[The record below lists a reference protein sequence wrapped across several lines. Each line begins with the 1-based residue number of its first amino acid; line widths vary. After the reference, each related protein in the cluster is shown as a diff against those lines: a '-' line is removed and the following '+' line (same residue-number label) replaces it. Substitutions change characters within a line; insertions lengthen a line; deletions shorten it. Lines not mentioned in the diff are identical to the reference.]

1 MTGFSPRSILSMGAL
16 FVLSF
21 SARAQTTPAPATPAQ
36 TTPALATPAPA
47 ATVTP
52 AATSAPV
59 SAAPAKEVMLTPLLV
74 PGSYAEYL
82 TKRYAND
89 REGRAVIH
97 MFAKHHTGGFI
108 WLGAGAAF
116 LTLFA
121 TQAGTHTSSSGGTY
135 TLTVS
140 PLGYV
145 IFVGLPVVLAINKL
159 SRFGNQAMYQA
170 FLDYDKTGTFPGY
183 VATRVRGGDYQ

>member
-1 MTGFSPRSILSMGAL
+1 MTGFYPRTILPMAAL

-21 SARAQTTPAPATPAQ
+21 TARAQTAPVPAASPAPTAPA
-36 TTPALATPAPA
+36 APA
-47 ATVTP
+47 AT
-52 AATSAPV
+52 ATTVAT
-59 SAAPAKEVMLTPLLV
+59 AAPTKEALLTPQLV
-74 PGSYAEYL
+74 PGSYQEYL
-82 TKRYAND
+82 AKRYAND

-108 WLGAGAAF
+108 WLGAGAGF

-121 TQAGTHTSSSGGTY
+121 SQAGTHDTGSGGTY
-135 TLTVS
+135 TVTVS

-145 IFVGLPVVLAINKL
+145 IFVGLPAVLGISKL
-159 SRFGNQAMYQA
+159 SRFGNQALYTA

-183 VATRVRGGDYQ
+183 VASRLRNGDYQ

>member
-1 MTGFSPRSILSMGAL
+1 MTGFYPRTILPMAAL
-16 FVLSF
+16 LVLSF
-21 SARAQTTPAPATPAQ
+21 TARAQTTPPPVSS
-36 TTPALATPAPA
+36 PAPA
-47 ATVTP
+47 ATAAP
-52 AATSAPV
+52 AATTTA
-59 SAAPAKEVMLTPLLV
+59 SAAPTKEMLLTPQLV
-74 PGSYAEYL
+74 PGSYQEYL

-97 MFAKHHTGGFI
+97 MFGKHHTGGFI

-121 TQAGTHTSSSGGTY
+121 TQAGSHPSSSGGTY
-135 TLTVS
+135 TVTVS

-145 IFVGLPVVLAINKL
+145 VFVGLPAVLGISKL
-159 SRFGNQAMYQA
+159 SRFGNQALYTA

-183 VATRVRGGDYQ
+183 VATRLRDGDYQ